1 MDKQVLHKI
10 YQHHVRLAREL
21 NDSATQYF
29 GLSGMAIQLNR
40 LNMYDQMEASLKSI
54 DLSQYI
60 VFPFDSNDDSSYVIF
75 HRSFSKALTLHAIGL
90 DHEIQDT
97 QNNQSLIEE
106 FSCVKVIDLMIQYF
120 QPMGIEIQR
129 STTPTS
135 INFDQLS
142 DFSSELL
149 VASMSLVKQQEAF
162 GNFYII
168 FPKHRFGDIL

>member
-21 NDSATQYF
+21 NESATQYF
-29 GLSGMAIQLNR
+29 GLNGLTIQLNR
-40 LNMYDQMEASLKSI
+40 LNMYDQMEESLKNI

-60 VFPFDSNDDSSYVIF
+60 VFPFDSENDSSYVIF

-90 DHEIQDT
+90 DDDIPEG
-97 QNNQSLIEE
+97 QNSQSLIEE
-106 FSCVKVIDLMIQYF
+106 FSCLKIIDLMTQYF
-120 QPMGIEIQR
+120 QQMSIEIQQ
-129 STTPTS
+129 SHSPTS

-149 VASMSLVKQQEAF
+149 VASLSLIKQQESL

-168 FPKHRFGDIL
+168 FPKQRFGDAL